1 MLRRAAHP
9 RAGRQEGIVAEDP
22 YERFG
27 AVPSFSVTSEDVAD
41 GHPIVSLHRAS
52 GGNTSPQLSWS
63 GFPAE
68 TKSFAV
74 TIHDP
79 DAPTGSGFWHWAV
92 FNIPRSVTSLEQGA
106 GSGGALPA
114 GAVQLKNEL
123 RQVGFTGAEP
133 PEGTGVHRYYV
144 VVHAVDVD
152 TLDLDAES
160 TPAVLGFNLHFHT
173 LARAVMVPTA
183 SYADE
188 V

>member
-1 MLRRAAHP
+1 M
-9 RAGRQEGIVAEDP
+9 AEDP

-27 AVPSFSVTSEDVAD
+27 AVPQFTVTSEDIAD
-41 GHPIVSLHRAS
+41 GHPMGERFRAA

-92 FNIPRSVTSLEQGA
+92 YDIPVSATSLERGA
-106 GSGGALPA
+106 GSGQAALPA
-114 GAVQLKNEL
+114 GAKQLKHEL
-123 RQVGFTGAEP
+123 RDVGYTGAEP
-133 PEGTGVHRYYV
+133 PEGTGMHHYHV
-144 VVHAVDVD
+144 VVHAVDVEHLE
-152 TLDLDAES
+152 LDPES

-173 LARAVMVPTA
+173 LARAVIVPTA
-183 SYADE
+183 SFDDDL
-188 V
+188 

>member
-1 MLRRAAHP
+1 M
-9 RAGRQEGIVAEDP
+9 AEDP

-27 AVPSFSVTSEDVAD
+27 AVPSFTVTSEDVAD
-41 GHPIVSLHRAS
+41 GHPIAAPFRAS
-52 GGNTSPQLSWS
+52 GGNVSPQLSWS
-63 GFPAE
+63 GFPE
-68 TKSFAV
+68 GTKSFAV

-92 FNIPRSVTSLEQGA
+92 YNIPADVTSLERGA
-106 GSGGALPA
+106 GSADGSLPA

-123 RQVGFTGAEP
+123 RQPGYTGAEP
-133 PEGTGVHRYYV
+133 PEGTGVHRYHV

-152 TLDLDAES
+152 RLDLDPES

-173 LARAVMVPTA
+173 LARGVITPTA
-183 SYADE
+183 SYDD